1 MILGVLYLELGL
13 KMPRS
18 MVGTMVDNFKIVLPY
33 FKPIRGILVAF
44 CITGYLIYKIPISGK
59 PGYTCSLVAYANMTK
74 PWMPVRLVDTSLN
87 FKLGSM

>member
-1 MILGVLYLELGL
+1 
-13 KMPRS
+13 MPRS

-59 PGYTCSLVAYANMTK
+59 GVIYARMLLMDTVLFHLHSAIYVQLYLQNWDAYCLL
-74 PWMPVRLVDTSLN
+74 RESEI
-87 FKLGSM
+87 

>member
-1 MILGVLYLELGL
+1 
-13 KMPRS
+13 MPRS

-59 PGYTCSLVAYANMTK
+59 PGYSYANVTK
-74 PWMPVRLVDTSLN
+74 PQTIGGHLL
-87 FKLGSM
+87 KLGSM